1 MGKKWEDMSNKEK
14 AEKTFK
20 DIQAR
25 KVKKE
30 KDRLEGV
37 KQADNFMFGNMA
49 KAKKKKDGIRA
60 KCYK

>member
-1 MGKKWEDMSNKEK
+1 MSNKEK
-14 AEKTFK
+14 AEKTFN

-49 KAKKKKDGIRA
+49 KAKKKKDGIRS

>member
-25 KVKKE
+25 KDKRE
-30 KDRLEGV
+30 MDRLEGI

-49 KAKKKKDGIRA
+49 KAKKKKEGIRA